1 MRNLNLSCD
10 VDLYTKYIYLDP
22 AWSMVSILLLCSM
35 LMLATSNPC
44 ARLVRTLY
52 LITDRGP
59 GVVLASCPAEE
70 NIHGLFRIVFAS
82 K

>member
-10 VDLYTKYIYLDP
+10 LDLYTNTYLEA
-22 AWSMVSILLLCSM
+22 AWYQFYSYAQCS
-35 LMLATSNPC
+35 MLATSNPC

-59 GVVLASCPAEE
+59 GVVLASCPVEE